1 MMRAAYALIGSLLL
15 TGSGYAQTEENT
27 GPNENILRWKEGQ
40 YAYRTLSDGR
50 DRGWEK
56 FRLMVHP
63 DDTRTMIMWH
73 DLNARNA
80 QFTVVL
86 KVDEDFRPMEAYV
99 DYFTENGHKGSG
111 IYRVDDEEVEML
123 ITGTTGVIRHEVDT
137 DTETFSLGTHPVS
150 ADGWH
155 RAVAENGEDIE
166 DGKEKDE
173 ITGTI
178 CSFEAS
184 SDLTKPM
191 TCLPREQAFGPV
203 SEETITTPAGTF
215 DTYHY
220 QLGPAKVWVLPEDRL
235 LVRMVYEQFDREYVL
250 TSFESANNEDD

>member
-1 MMRAAYALIGSLLL
+1 MKTFIAGLMTAALAVPAL
-15 TGSGYAQTEENT
+15 AQTEENT

-73 DLNARNA
+73 DLKARNA

-99 DYFTENGHKGSG
+99 DYWTENGHKGSG
-111 IYRVDDEEVEML
+111 IYRVDDEEIQMT
-123 ITGTTGVIRHEVDT
+123 ITGTTGVIHNEIEAE
-137 DTETFSLGTHPVS
+137 TEEFSFGTHPVS

-155 RAVAENGEDIE
+155 RAVAEHGEDVE
-166 DGKEKDE
+166 EGEEKDE

-191 TCLPREQAFGPV
+191 TCMLREQDFGPV

-220 QLGPAKVWVLPEDRL
+220 ELGPAKVWVLPEDRVM
-235 LVRMVYEQFDREYVL
+235 VRMIYERFDREYVL
-250 TSFESANNEDD
+250 TEYSSGNNEDD